1 MRSGPEGEYP
11 RACPTREITDIDHP
25 LDPDPVTPRR
35 VGLLGLSAV
44 LAGAMALSM
53 VPGPIIGVLS
63 RFFIDELGLTR
74 TEIGAVA
81 TFHAFAIMI
90 ASIPF
95 GVLADRLSGRYT
107 QVLMLMFVFLGL
119 MTMSFSWDF
128 WSLLLFGGI
137 AGLPAAGANSA
148 TNNIIVDNVPA
159 GSRGWITGIKQS
171 GVQIGI
177 LAAGLT
183 LPVTAER
190 LGWRTALVLASLV
203 ALVGIAATLAVVPS
217 RPGAPTPARKAGE
230 SRSRLPVAVRWL
242 SAYGVTMGIGVGTY
256 AAFVPLFAQENLDMG
271 VTLAGTVIAVSGGSG
286 ALCRVVWGRIAER
299 SGHPSAPL
307 LAIGA
312 LSAAAFTST
321 WVAPYTTPYLIWIGA
336 VMVGMSTGA
345 WMSVGMMAAIMV
357 SEARQTGQSTAS
369 VVLGFAVGLTIGPVV
384 FGWGVDTFGTYD
396 LAWAGVVLNF
406 AAAMAMML
414 IWRLRARSEDAA
426 PERSPDLQESARP
439 QPRSRRHPS

>member
-1 MRSGPEGEYP
+1 M
-11 RACPTREITDIDHP
+11 
-25 LDPDPVTPRR
+25 
-35 VGLLGLSAV
+35 GLSAV

-53 VPGPIIGVLS
+53 VPGPIIGVMS

-128 WSLLLFGGI
+128 WSLLVFGGI

-190 LGWRTALVLASLV
+190 LGWRIALVLASLV
-203 ALVGIAATLAVVPS
+203 ALVGITATLAVVPS
-217 RPGAPTPARKAGE
+217 GPGTPTPARKAGE
-230 SRSRLPVAVRWL
+230 RRSRLPVAVRWL
-242 SAYGVTMGIGVGTY
+242 SAYGVTMGIGVSTY
-256 AAFVPLFAQENLDMG
+256 SAFVPLFAQENLDMG

-286 ALCRVVWGRIAER
+286 ALCRVVWGWIAER
-299 SGHPSAPL
+299 SGHPTAPL

-312 LSAAAFTST
+312 ISTGAFIAT
-321 WVAPYTTPYLIWIGA
+321 WVAPHTTPYLIWVGA

-357 SEARQTGQSTAS
+357 SKPRQTGQSTAS
-369 VVLGFAVGLTIGPVV
+369 IVLGFAVGLTVGPVV
-384 FGWGVDTFGTYD
+384 FGWAVDTFGTYD
-396 LAWAGVVLNF
+396 LPWAGVVLNF

-414 IWRLRARSEDAA
+414 IWRLRSRSEDAA
-426 PERSPDLQESARP
+426 RERSPDAQEAARP
-439 QPRSRRHPS
+439 QPRSRRRPS

>member
-1 MRSGPEGEYP
+1 M
-11 RACPTREITDIDHP
+11 
-25 LDPDPVTPRR
+25 
-35 VGLLGLSAV
+35 GLSTV

-53 VPGPIIGVLS
+53 TPGPIIGILS
-63 RFFIDELGLTR
+63 RFFIDDLGLTR
-74 TEIGAVA
+74 TQIGAVA

-90 ASIPF
+90 TSIPL

-107 QVLMLMFVFLGL
+107 QVLMLLFVFLGL
-119 MTMSFSWDF
+119 LTMSFSWDF
-128 WSLLLFGGI
+128 WSLMVFAAI

-177 LAAGLT
+177 LAVGLT

-203 ALVGIAATLAVVPS
+203 ALIGIAATFAVVPA
-217 RPGAPTPARKAGE
+217 RPGAHNPARKAGG
-230 SRSRLPVAVRWL
+230 RTSRLPAAVRWL

-256 AAFVPLFAQENLDMG
+256 AAFVPLFAQENLGMG
-271 VTLAGTVIAVSGGSG
+271 VTLAGTVIAVSGASG
-286 ALCRVVWGRIAER
+286 ALCRVVWGWIAER
-299 SGHPSAPL
+299 AGHPSVPL
-307 LAIGA
+307 LVIGA
-312 LSAAAFTST
+312 LSAGAFMATWMAAYSTS
-321 WVAPYTTPYLIWIGA
+321 YLIWIGA
-336 VMVGMSTGA
+336 VLVGMSTGA

-357 SEARQTGQSTAS
+357 SEPEQTGQSTGS
-369 VVLGFAVGLTIGPVV
+369 IVLGFAVGLTIGPVV

-396 LAWAGVVLNF
+396 LPWAGVTLNF

-414 IWRLRARSEDAA
+414 LWRF
-426 PERSPDLQESARP
+426 
-439 QPRSRRHPS
+439 RSRVVEATAAGHVT